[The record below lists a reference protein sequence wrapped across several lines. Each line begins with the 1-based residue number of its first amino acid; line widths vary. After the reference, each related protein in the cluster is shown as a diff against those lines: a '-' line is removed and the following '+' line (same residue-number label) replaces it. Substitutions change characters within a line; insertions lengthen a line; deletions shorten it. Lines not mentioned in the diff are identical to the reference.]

1 MKKINIMAK
10 ALIKLAYRQII
21 DASSTGSFEQK
32 VFHDSYAEFLM
43 KIQAYN
49 PGKKFTT
56 FSEIVANDGRANS
69 LHYKT
74 SFAVLHHIETL
85 QNKIPG
91 LQDEAGR
98 INILFVIPEFKVLES
113 GLADKA
119 LHKVAITYI
128 TDTITL
134 IDSFGEYLLL
144 SLGDQIHPAGN
155 QELET
160 FILGMQDNLS
170 IINYKEIV
178 SENIFISSQT

>member
-1 MKKINIMAK
+1 MAK
-10 ALIKLAYRQII
+10 ALIKLTYRQVI
-21 DASSTGSFEQK
+21 DASSTGSFEK
-32 VFHDSYAEFLM
+32 KIFHDSYAEFLM

-56 FSEIVANDGRANS
+56 FSEIVANDGMANS

-98 INILFVIPEFKVLES
+98 INIPFVIPEFKVLES
-113 GLADKA
+113 SITDKS
-119 LHKVAITYI
+119 LHKIAITYI

-144 SLGDQIHPAGN
+144 ALGDQTHPAGN
-155 QELET
+155 QRLET
-160 FILGMQDNLS
+160 FTLKLQPGLS

-178 SENIFISSQT
+178 SENLFISSET